1 MSCGPG
7 KGLGALNKVKDAM
20 KESMGA
26 LTEGANGIMDSL
38 DSLSADLDA
47 KISETAGK
55 LKELLPTIELPELPT
70 LPQFELPK
78 LEIPALS
85 LQLEIG
91 SVLGK
96 LNSSNPLDKAKALLN
111 MDSLKDKFPKMPAA
125 ELNALIA
132 DLKAG
137 KINLENLCKLVPNVD
152 ADAVEKGTPA
162 TAPEKAA
169 EALPPAIEVVDPNKL
184 QEAADKLTGEAKK
197 VMDTSLVDVTKVTKE
212 MLDKI
217 KQIKSQSKFTLK

>member
-1 MSCGPG
+1 
-7 KGLGALNKVKDAM
+7 
-20 KESMGA
+20 
-26 LTEGANGIMDSL
+26 
-38 DSLSADLDA
+38 
-47 KISETAGK
+47 
-55 LKELLPTIELPELPT
+55 
-70 LPQFELPK
+70 
-78 LEIPALS
+78 
-85 LQLEIG
+85 
-91 SVLGK
+91 
-96 LNSSNPLDKAKALLN
+96 
-111 MDSLKDKFPKMPAA
+111 MPAA